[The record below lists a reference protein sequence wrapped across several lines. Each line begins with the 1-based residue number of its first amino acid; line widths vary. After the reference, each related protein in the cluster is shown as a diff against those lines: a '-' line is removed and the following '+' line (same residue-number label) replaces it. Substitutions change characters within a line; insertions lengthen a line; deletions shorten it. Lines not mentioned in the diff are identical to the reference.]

1 MIPRI
6 SVHSST
12 AGWITWITGV
22 IKSASRCASLRL
34 ARRSLAT
41 PVSKNR
47 FLLRSASLPPQH
59 AQHRRALGTPE
70 LRADL
75 RRKEGY
81 LLSLPSIYEPVCA
94 QKPRP
99 HWLDPFASLRAS
111 YAGLLSLQSFAP
123 AGAGSS
129 PV

>member
-1 MIPRI
+1 MQLK
-6 SVHSST
+6 V
-12 AGWITWITGV
+12 AVGY
-22 IKSASRCASLRL
+22 ASLRL

-41 PVSKNR
+41 AVSKDR

-70 LRADL
+70 LRAGL

-99 HWLDPFASLRAS
+99 HWLDMLGYYLSPLP
-111 YAGLLSLQSFAP
+111 GLVPRQSKGLTRTFNYTR
-123 AGAGSS
+123 G
-129 PV
+129 